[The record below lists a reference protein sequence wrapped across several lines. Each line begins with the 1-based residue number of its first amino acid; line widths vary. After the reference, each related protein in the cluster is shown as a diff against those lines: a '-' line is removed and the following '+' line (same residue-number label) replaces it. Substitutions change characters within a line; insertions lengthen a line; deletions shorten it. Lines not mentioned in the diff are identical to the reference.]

1 MAEKSLGNEIL
12 LRMTRMERV
21 KRDYDDLHEDIGR
34 LVNPRRELIRD
45 SQRFDQKGT
54 RKGTDVFDGTPQSAL
69 NTWADGMQGVMVSQT
84 LRWFVSEMED
94 VRTNSVDEVRVF
106 LQEYDEAMY
115 AEYRR
120 SNYYSVL
127 PEWFRDAGSIG
138 TATLYTEEDIGNF
151 TQVHTAIHPRE
162 VFIEENRYGDVD
174 VVFRKFFLT
183 ARQAVQMFD
192 EGKLNPDIVKN
203 AEERPDT
210 RHEFIHA
217 VFPNDDRQFNKLT
230 STNKKF
236 KSVYVQ
242 IKGWQTQDG
251 SDGLVVSDGGYDI
264 NPYAV
269 WRLRKNSDEIYG
281 YSPAADAIIET
292 YSLNQLSKTMLKAA
306 HLSVSPAYNIPAHMR
321 GNVRLGPDGYNYFEN
336 EKAIISRVQGDI
348 NFPIGI
354 DREEKLANL
363 IEDKY
368 RVKFFLTLQRSERE
382 MTATEVMERKS
393 EIAVLMGPQVD
404 QLVREGLSKKFDIVS
419 FLADRA
425 GRLPEPPPILQDL
438 GGRINIRF
446 VGPLAQAQRR
456 IFRMQPIRNG
466 LNELAQAAV
475 LFPNIIDIVDEQVL
489 AEEILDSSDF
499 PQKIMRSQAEV
510 DAIREAREAAQAQ
523 QAALEQVKGMAEAL
537 PKLSKTVEPNSPLEA
552 IGAAAGVGV

>member
-12 LRMTRMERV
+12 LRMTRMESV
-21 KRDYDDLHEDIGR
+21 KRDYQDRDEDIGR
-34 LVNPRRELIRD
+34 LVNPRRELIKD
-45 SQRFDQKGT
+45 SQRFDQKGE
-54 RKGTDVFDGTPQSAL
+54 RRGKNVYDGTPQSAL

-94 VRTNSVDEVRVF
+94 IGMNSVDEVREF
-106 LQEYDEAMY
+106 LQNYDEAMY
-115 AEYRR
+115 TEFRR
-120 SNYYSVL
+120 SNFYSVL

-138 TATLYTEEDIGNF
+138 TATLFTEEDIGNF
-151 TQVHTAIHPRE
+151 TQVHIPIHPRE
-162 VFIEENRYGDVD
+162 IFIEENRYGDVD

-183 ARQAVQMFD
+183 ARQAVQAFD
-192 EGKLNPDIVKN
+192 TEKLNPDITKN

-230 STNKKF
+230 STNKRF

-242 IKGWQTQDG
+242 IKGRPAQDG
-251 SDGLVVSDGGYDI
+251 SDGLVVKDSGFDI

-269 WRLRKNSDEIYG
+269 WRFRKNSDEIYG
-281 YSPAADAIIET
+281 YSPAADALVEI
-292 YSLNQLSKTMLKAA
+292 YALNQLGKTMLKAA
-306 HLSVSPAYNIPAHMR
+306 HLSVAPWLNVPEHMR
-321 GNVRLGPDGYNYFEN
+321 GNVDIGPDGFNYY
-336 EKAIISRVQGDI
+336 EKGGDMIKQPQAGI

-354 DREEKLANL
+354 DREEKLRDL

-368 RVKFFLTLQRSERE
+368 RVQFFLTLQRAERE
-382 MTATEVMERKS
+382 MTATEIMERQS
-393 EIAVLMGPQVD
+393 EKAVLMGPQVD
-404 QLVREGLSKKFDIVS
+404 RLVDEGLSKKFDQVS

-456 IFRMQPIRNG
+456 IFRMQPIKNG
-466 LNELAQAAV
+466 LNELAQASV
-475 LFPNIIDIVDEQVL
+475 LFPNIVDIVDDRIL

-499 PQKIMRSQAEV
+499 PQKIQRSQAEV
-510 DAIREAREAAQAQ
+510 DAIREAREAAQARQ
-523 QAALEQVKGMAEAL
+523 QMMEQLQGAAEGYKKITKKPDEGSPAAL
-537 PKLSKTVEPNSPLEA
+537 
-552 IGAAAGVGV
+552 IGEAAGA

>member
-1 MAEKSLGNEIL
+1 MAEKTLGNETL
-12 LRMTRMERV
+12 LRMKRMETV
-21 KRDYDDLHEDIGR
+21 KQDYEDLHEDIGR
-34 LVNPRRELIRD
+34 LVNPRRELIKD
-45 SQRFDQKGT
+45 SQRFDQKGE
-54 RKGTDVFDGTPQSAL
+54 RRGKDIYDGTPQSAL

-94 VRTNSVDEVRVF
+94 LGMNSVDEVRVF

-115 AEYRR
+115 AEFRR
-120 SNYYSVL
+120 SNYYEVQ
-127 PEWFRDAGSIG
+127 PERFRDAGSIG

-151 TQVHTAIHPRE
+151 TQVHTVIHPRE
-162 VFIEENRYGDVD
+162 VFIEENRYGNVD

-183 ARQAVQMFD
+183 ARQAVQTF
-192 EGKLNPDIVKN
+192 EKGKLNPDILKD
-203 AEERPDT
+203 AEERPDK

-217 VFPNDDRQFNKLT
+217 VFPNNDRQFNKLT

-242 IKGWQTQDG
+242 IKGFQAQDG
-251 SDGLVVSDGGYDI
+251 TDGLVVKEGGYDI
-264 NPYAV
+264 NPYTV
-269 WRLRKNSDEIYG
+269 WRYRKNSDEIYG
-281 YSPAADAIIET
+281 YSPAADAIVEI
-292 YSLNQLSKTMLKAA
+292 YSLNQISKSLLKAA
-306 HLSVSPAYNIPAHMR
+306 HLSVAPALNVPEHLR
-321 GNVRLGPDGYNYFEN
+321 GTVRIETDGYNYFEN
-336 EKAIISRVQGDI
+336 EKDIIKPVQTGI

-354 DREEKLANL
+354 DREEKLRDL

-368 RVKFFLTLQRSERE
+368 RVKFFLTLQRAERE
-382 MTATEVMERKS
+382 MTATEIMERQS
-393 EIAVLMGPQVD
+393 ERAILMGPQVD
-404 QLVREGLSKKFDIVS
+404 RLVGEGLSKDFDIVS

-456 IFRMQPIRNG
+456 IFRMQPIKNG

-475 LFPNIIDIVDEQVL
+475 LFPNITDIVNEQIL
-489 AEEILDSSDF
+489 AEEILDSSEF

-523 QAALEQVKGMAEAL
+523 QAALEQAQGMAEAV
-537 PKLSKTVEPNSPLEA
+537 PKLNKTVEPNSPLEM
-552 IGAAAGVGV
+552 IGAAAGV